1 MGIWVCRGLP
11 GHLGLPGPAGPSRAC
26 RGLPS
31 GRARARQ
38 TRMPPPAGPG
48 RARGAGAGRLGW
60 DDRGQSHDRRS
71 HDDAP
76 LRWQHPRTWP
86 HRPCA
91 AVRARRPVCRRRP
104 RARRR
109 AGAPGAADA
118 PDRLRHGSLTRAA
131 SDPQAR
137 AGAVELL
144 RRAFELGIRHF
155 DTAHFYGDGR
165 ANALLAGA
173 LGDRREEILLA
184 TKAGAVSTPD
194 GPFPMALAQHP
205 SDLRRSIEQ
214 NLETLR
220 TDRLDLVY
228 LRRADQGPG
237 LLSPEDQQVP
247 LAAQLEV
254 LSGLRAEGVIGGIG
268 LSHVSLDQLREALPA
283 GIVAV
288 QNIFN
293 LADQG
298 DSDLLRLCE
307 REGIAWVPYFPLGG
321 GFGNLP
327 RVVELPVVQEIAEEL
342 GATAMQVGQAWLLA
356 VSPRSVFI
364 SGTSSV
370 HHLEQNLAAGDL
382 QLTPAHI
389 QRLEDG
395 ARAAGGS
402 GA

>member
-1 MGIWVCRGLP
+1 
-11 GHLGLPGPAGPSRAC
+11 
-26 RGLPS
+26 
-31 GRARARQ
+31 
-38 TRMPPPAGPG
+38 
-48 RARGAGAGRLGW
+48 
-60 DDRGQSHDRRS
+60 
-71 HDDAP
+71 
-76 LRWQHPRTWP
+76 
-86 HRPCA
+86 
-91 AVRARRPVCRRRP
+91 
-104 RARRR
+104 
-109 AGAPGAADA
+109 
-118 PDRLRHGSLTRAA
+118 
-131 SDPQAR
+131 
-137 AGAVELL
+137 
-144 RRAFELGIRHF
+144 
-155 DTAHFYGDGR
+155 
-165 ANALLAGA
+165 
-173 LGDRREEILLA
+173 
-184 TKAGAVSTPD
+184 
-194 GPFPMALAQHP
+194 MALAQHP

-228 LRRADQGPG
+228 LRRADQGPV

-356 VSPRSVFI
+356 VSPRSVLI

-382 QLTPAHI
+382 QLTPAHM